1 MNIFLVKYLRSGDC
15 LLKWLL
21 GLAHIHS
28 CDVVHLDIKPANLLI
43 SAKGVIKIGDFG
55 LAASVGSKEDKE
67 GDNKYMA
74 GELLD
79 NCVLHP
85 SADIFSL
92 ALTLY
97 EASYSEQQLRDGSI
111 CLPTRG
117 ETWRALREGRAPTLR
132 HRAPALAALVAAAM
146 SPEPAQRPSAKD
158 ILRVPEVASIPT
170 GRDRETERAVADE
183 TLLSAPLV
191 QPNPRAFSLQQGHS
205 RSFLPIHGMGLTVNI
220 PDGAMDD
227 GDRAFTPHN

>member
-1 MNIFLVKYLRSGDC
+1 MECLRNADFV
-15 LLKWLL
+15 LKCVA

-55 LAASVGSKEDKE
+55 MAASVGSKEDKE

-79 NCVLHP
+79 NCVLQP

-132 HRAPALAALVAAAM
+132 HRDPAFAALVAAAM
-146 SPEPAQRPSAKD
+146 SPEPAQRPSAID
-158 ILRVPEVASIPT
+158 ILRVPEVAAVPT
-170 GRDRETERAVADE
+170 GLDRETERVVADE
-183 TLLSAPLV
+183 TLLTARLV
-191 QPNPRAFSLQQGHS
+191 QPNPRALFQQG
-205 RSFLPIHGMGLTVNI
+205 RSLSFVPIHSMGLSVVI
-220 PDGAMDD
+220 PEGAMDD
-227 GDRAFTPHN
+227 SDRAFTPHCTYQP